1 MNHNNFVTYIRTLQF
16 WQLRLK
22 DKNPHQHIYIS
33 QKDIKCRFGID
44 STSIQ
49 LLNDEKEIEVKK
61 QTTKKGHSINL
72 YRALKPGPINLGL
85 LPTKNKEFAPLQRQM
100 MNYLH
105 DVSLPPE
112 SEATIYFKAFLE
124 YRKYNIELFFIV
136 DNFSKR
142 VHTPVTSFKSELRT
156 NILLRGQPTSSLDVA
171 TMQPLLLG
179 KILYNEI
186 GPNEFSNWINEG
198 KDIYTMLQTI
208 TQLKDRNEGKEKFF
222 EILFGK
228 ANNELSKMFNDANW
242 IRWINEYKSKPDARN
257 PHTIE
262 KQYSNLAWLLQSTE
276 VNIMAEIWQLL
287 ANEGII
293 FLSVHDEII
302 VRTKDLPKAKE
313 LFESVLKKYFTY
325 FKLNQKIPLSE
336 KSEKSEAEN
345 KQYISTENIEVESST
360 TQPTSATSE
369 INVAP
374 FNKPQH
380 QPISWAQD
388 VYDLITYFESIKLP
402 IGPIKLNEA
411 TTINEP
417 LKFIESHLF
426 TTFNNDGNPIF
437 EPYLNRVK
445 ELKICIENNNK

>member
-1 MNHNNFVTYIRTLQF
+1 MIHNDFITYIRTLQL

-33 QKDIKCRFGID
+33 QKIVKGRFGID

-49 LLNDEKEIEVKK
+49 FLIDDKEIEVKK

-72 YRALKPGPINLGL
+72 YRALKRGPVNLGL
-85 LPTKNKEFAPLQRQM
+85 LNTKNKEFAPLHRQM

-136 DNFSKR
+136 DDFSKR
-142 VHTPVTSFKSELRT
+142 VHTPITSFKSELRA
-156 NILLRGQPTSSLDVA
+156 NILLRGEVTSSLDVA

-179 KILYNEI
+179 KILENEI
-186 GPNEFSNWINEG
+186 GPNEFSNWINDG
-198 KDIYTMLQTI
+198 KDIYTTLQTI
-208 TQLKDRNEGKEKFF
+208 AQLNNRDEGKKKFF

-242 IRWINEYKSKPDARN
+242 IRWINEYKNRPDDRN

-276 VNIMAEIWQLL
+276 VNIMTEIWQIM
-287 ANEGII
+287 ANEGIL

-302 VRTKDLPKAKE
+302 VRTKDLPKAKA
-313 LFESVLKKYFTY
+313 LFESVLKKYFSY
-325 FKLNQKIPLSE
+325 FKLNEKIPFCE

-345 KQYISTENIEVESST
+345 EQYISNEKIEAQSRT
-360 TQPTSATSE
+360 THPTSATSE

-374 FNKPQH
+374 FNEPQH

-388 VYDLITYFESIKLP
+388 VYDLITYFENITLP
-402 IGPIKLNEA
+402 IGPIKLDEA
-411 TTINEP
+411 TTINAP
-417 LKFIESHLF
+417 
-426 TTFNNDGNPIF
+426 
-437 EPYLNRVK
+437 
-445 ELKICIENNNK
+445 